1 MDILVR
7 IFLCVLQVSLTAS
20 IAALLIILIL
30 KLFNSRIGI
39 RFQHALLLI
48 IIVRL
53 IIPVNIQSNINLLG
67 ILFQKYENKI
77 LKTEGKSTSN
87 SVYNF
92 FREGKVYLSDD
103 TKDNKTSSV
112 SSSEKIS
119 YNQEKIRYN
128 QEKIR
133 YNQEKITRENVITN
147 ALKIVSCIW
156 LVGVFSITLF
166 FIIVV
171 WKFKRKTLNLEQL
184 TELKVVSLIEE
195 CKKKVSINRS
205 IPIYACDNFKTPC
218 ILGVLKPRIYIPKY
232 EYSINNYKNLSH
244 ILLHELI
251 HYKRK
256 DLLYNFLGTVALLI
270 HWFNPVVWFLIKRM
284 KLQRECACDA
294 CVLETLGEEEAIEYG
309 MTLINFSKLISSS
322 REVPQLAIFFETKSE
337 IRRRIEMIKSF
348 KKGSYKMS
356 AAAAICCVLAGGII
370 FTSGVT
376 ARDIR
381 TDNIVTAVNNK
392 NSIKKQEEDKFL
404 IDSPIKLYNNLKK
417 AEEIAG
423 FKFKVPDYLPA
434 KYRALP
440 DFKIIKISDKA
451 NVLKIDFQKPAHK
464 VLDNKFFSFQ
474 ASKENMEKVLKQDAE
489 LISEDAKVEI
499 SKKAISLGGING
511 YNITIFSNGFQNIR
525 KYFVWQNEGI
535 WYSIEYGE
543 SGDVLELSIDDI
555 GKVASSIK
563 YVEDI
568 KNVDYSVK
576 KEFLTETEPLL
587 IYDKDDLKK
596 AKELLGFTPKFP
608 ININKDIT
616 IDRAK
621 VRLSEDSDIKN
632 EKFNYEFNMN
642 YISKVDN
649 LFQIGA
655 VSFSQRKD
663 SKNYDDAKKKVN
675 SIKIDGKEVFKYE
688 ETYEES
694 EENKRYIYIW
704 KENEVYCEVSIGE
717 GNGNSDEIA
726 KEFINSKP
734 IN

>member
-20 IAALLIILIL
+20 VAALLINLIL
-30 KLFNSRIGI
+30 KLFNRHIGV
-39 RFQHALLLI
+39 RLQHALLLI
-48 IIVRL
+48 IMIRL
-53 IIPVNIQSNINLLG
+53 IIPVNIPSNINLFG
-67 ILFQKYENKI
+67 SLFKKCENKI
-77 LKTEGKSTSN
+77 LKTESKSN
-87 SVYNF
+87 SSAVHDF
-92 FREGKVYLSDD
+92 FKEGKVYLNDAR
-103 TKDNKTSSV
+103 KDNKSSSV
-112 SSSEKIS
+112 LSSEKIS
-119 YNQEKIRYN
+119 YKH
-128 QEKIR
+128 
-133 YNQEKITRENVITN
+133 EKITMENVITN
-147 ALKIVSCIW
+147 ALSIVSCIW
-156 LVGVFSITLF
+156 LIGVFSITLF

-195 CKKKVSINRS
+195 YKKKVSINRN

-218 ILGVLKPRIYIPKY
+218 ILGVLKPKIYIPKY

-284 KLQRECACDA
+284 KFQRECACDA
-294 CVLETLGEEEAIEYG
+294 YVLETLGEEEVIEYG

-337 IRRRIEMIKSF
+337 IRRRIEMIKNF

-376 ARDIR
+376 AKDIR

-423 FKFKVPDYLPA
+423 FKFKVPDYLPEN
-434 KYRALP
+434 YRALRM
-440 DFKIIKISDKA
+440 FNIMRNSDKA
-451 NVLKIDFQKPAHK
+451 NLLRIVFQKPAHK

-474 ASKENMEKVLKQDAE
+474 ASKENMEKVLKRDVE
-489 LISEDAKVEI
+489 EISEDTKVQI
-499 SKKAISLGGING
+499 SKMEINLGGING
-511 YNITIFSNGFQNIR
+511 YNITIKSICSNGSQNIR

-535 WYSIEYGE
+535 WYSIEYGCGE
-543 SGDVLELSIDDI
+543 SDDVLELSIDDI

-576 KEFLTETEPLL
+576 KEFLTEIEPLL

-608 ININKDIT
+608 LNINKNIT
-616 IDRAK
+616 IDRAE
-621 VRLSEDSDIKN
+621 VILLEDCDIKN
-632 EKFNYEFNMN
+632 EKFNYELNMS

-649 LFQIGA
+649 LFLIGA

-663 SKNYDDAKKKVN
+663 SKNYDDARKKVN

-688 ETYEES
+688 LYEEES
-694 EENKRYIYIW
+694 KENKRLKEYIYIW
-704 KENEVYCEVSIGE
+704 KENGVYCEVSILE

>member
-20 IAALLIILIL
+20 IAALLIILML
-30 KLFNSRIGI
+30 KLFNSHIGV

-53 IIPVNIQSNINLLG
+53 IIPVNIPSNINLFGSL
-67 ILFQKYENKI
+67 LQKCENKI
-77 LKTEGKSTSN
+77 LKTESKSN
-87 SVYNF
+87 SNAVHDF
-92 FREGKVYLSDD
+92 FREGKVYLNDAK
-103 TKDNKTSSV
+103 KDNKSS
-112 SSSEKIS
+112 SGLSSEKIS
-119 YNQEKIRYN
+119 YKHEKIPM
-128 QEKIR
+128 
-133 YNQEKITRENVITN
+133 ENVITN
-147 ALKIVSCIW
+147 ALSIVSCIW
-156 LVGVFSITLF
+156 LIGVFSITLF

-195 CKKKVSINRS
+195 YKKKVSINRN

-218 ILGVLKPRIYIPKY
+218 ILGVLKPKIYIPKY

-256 DLLYNFLGTVALLI
+256 DLLYNFFGTVALLI
-270 HWFNPVVWFLIKRM
+270 HWFNPVVWFLIRRM

-294 CVLETLGEEEAIEYG
+294 YVLETLGEEEVIEYG

-337 IRRRIEMIKSF
+337 IRRRIEMIKNF

-376 ARDIR
+376 AKDVR

-404 IDSPIKLYNNLKK
+404 IDSQIKLYNNLKK

-434 KYRALP
+434 NYRALP
-440 DFKIIKISDKA
+440 MFNIMRNSDKA
-451 NVLKIDFQKPAHK
+451 NVLRIVFQKPAHK

-474 ASKENMEKVLKQDAE
+474 ASKENMEKVLKRDAE
-489 LISEDAKVEI
+489 EISEDTKVQI
-499 SKKAISLGGING
+499 SKREINLGGING
-511 YNITIFSNGFQNIR
+511 YNITIKSICSNGSKNIR

-535 WYSIEYGE
+535 WYSIEYGCGE
-543 SGDVLELSIDDI
+543 SDDVLELSIDDI

-576 KEFLTETEPLL
+576 KEFLTEIEPLL

-608 ININKDIT
+608 LNINKNIT
-616 IDRAK
+616 IDRAE
-621 VRLSEDSDIKN
+621 VILLEDSDIKN
-632 EKFNYEFNMN
+632 EKFNYELNMS

-649 LFQIGA
+649 LFLIGA

-663 SKNYDDAKKKVN
+663 SKNYDDARKKVN

-688 ETYEES
+688 LYEEES
-694 EENKRYIYIW
+694 KENKRLKEYIYIW
-704 KENEVYCEVSIGE
+704 KENGVYCEVSILE

-726 KEFINSKP
+726 KEFINSNE
-734 IN
+734 IL

>member
-1 MDILVR
+1 
-7 IFLCVLQVSLTAS
+7 
-20 IAALLIILIL
+20 
-30 KLFNSRIGI
+30 
-39 RFQHALLLI
+39 
-48 IIVRL
+48 
-53 IIPVNIQSNINLLG
+53 
-67 ILFQKYENKI
+67 
-77 LKTEGKSTSN
+77 
-87 SVYNF
+87 
-92 FREGKVYLSDD
+92 
-103 TKDNKTSSV
+103 
-112 SSSEKIS
+112 
-119 YNQEKIRYN
+119 
-128 QEKIR
+128 
-133 YNQEKITRENVITN
+133 
-147 ALKIVSCIW
+147 
-156 LVGVFSITLF
+156 
-166 FIIVV
+166 
-171 WKFKRKTLNLEQL
+171 
-184 TELKVVSLIEE
+184 
-195 CKKKVSINRS
+195 
-205 IPIYACDNFKTPC
+205 
-218 ILGVLKPRIYIPKY
+218 
-232 EYSINNYKNLSH
+232 
-244 ILLHELI
+244 
-251 HYKRK
+251 
-256 DLLYNFLGTVALLI
+256 
-270 HWFNPVVWFLIKRM
+270 
-284 KLQRECACDA
+284 
-294 CVLETLGEEEAIEYG
+294 
-309 MTLINFSKLISSS
+309 
-322 REVPQLAIFFETKSE
+322 
-337 IRRRIEMIKSF
+337 
-348 KKGSYKMS
+348 
-356 AAAAICCVLAGGII
+356 
-370 FTSGVT
+370 
-376 ARDIR
+376 
-381 TDNIVTAVNNK
+381 
-392 NSIKKQEEDKFL
+392 
-404 IDSPIKLYNNLKK
+404 
-417 AEEIAG
+417 
-423 FKFKVPDYLPA
+423 
-434 KYRALP
+434 
-440 DFKIIKISDKA
+440 
-451 NVLKIDFQKPAHK
+451 
-464 VLDNKFFSFQ
+464 
-474 ASKENMEKVLKQDAE
+474 MEKVLKQDAE

>member
-464 VLDNKFFSFQ
+464 VLDNKFFSF
-474 ASKENMEKVLKQDAE
+474 KL
-489 LISEDAKVEI
+489 
-499 SKKAISLGGING
+499 
-511 YNITIFSNGFQNIR
+511 
-525 KYFVWQNEGI
+525 
-535 WYSIEYGE
+535 
-543 SGDVLELSIDDI
+543 
-555 GKVASSIK
+555 
-563 YVEDI
+563 
-568 KNVDYSVK
+568 
-576 KEFLTETEPLL
+576 
-587 IYDKDDLKK
+587 
-596 AKELLGFTPKFP
+596 
-608 ININKDIT
+608 
-616 IDRAK
+616 
-621 VRLSEDSDIKN
+621 
-632 EKFNYEFNMN
+632 
-642 YISKVDN
+642 
-649 LFQIGA
+649 
-655 VSFSQRKD
+655 
-663 SKNYDDAKKKVN
+663 
-675 SIKIDGKEVFKYE
+675 
-688 ETYEES
+688 
-694 EENKRYIYIW
+694 
-704 KENEVYCEVSIGE
+704 
-717 GNGNSDEIA
+717 
-726 KEFINSKP
+726 
-734 IN
+734 